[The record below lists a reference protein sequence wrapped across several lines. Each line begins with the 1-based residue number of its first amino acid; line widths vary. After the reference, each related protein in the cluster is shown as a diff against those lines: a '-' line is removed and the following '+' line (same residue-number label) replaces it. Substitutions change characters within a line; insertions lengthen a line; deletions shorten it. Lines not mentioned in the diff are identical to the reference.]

1 MDIKSHTL
9 DIFIDLI
16 GHLVVGLV
24 LNIDLVLAF

>member
-16 GHLVVGLV
+16 EHLVVGLV

>member
-9 DIFIDLI
+9 YIFIDLI